1 MSNRL
6 ALASAVIVTAVVL
19 AAAALAACA
28 APTPKPAATA
38 LAAVVAPEPQLKSGL
53 DLNGFDRSVRPQD
66 DLYRF
71 VGGTWLA
78 KTEIPAD
85 RSNYGAFIVL
95 ADQAQEEVKQ
105 LIVAA
110 STQANRPLGSDAQ
123 KVGDFY
129 LAYMDTARA
138 ESLGISPLKEEL
150 ARIDAIAT
158 PRDVAR
164 YIGYSQRIGLAQP
177 FFWFSSPDNKN
188 STVYLGALYQN
199 GLTMPDRD
207 YYLSPDEKYAHFRA
221 KFAEYVEQMLARAGE
236 RDARSAAAR
245 IAALETRIANYQWTK
260 VQNRDPVKTYNPMTL
275 PEYQKLAPGFDWVA
289 FFEGMDA
296 PVQRLDVGQPSFIK
310 GMAQLV
316 KTVPVSDWRVYFKF
330 QLLDDYAPALS
341 AQFADLEFG
350 FHEKTLNGVPEPM
363 PRWRQA
369 VMSMDGNMG
378 ELIGRMFVES
388 HFGAEAKAH
397 MLALV
402 GNLLEAFD
410 TSIDGLE
417 WMSPETRA
425 EAKKKLSKITVKI
438 GYPDKWRDYSALSV
452 RSDDLFGNLLR
463 ASQFEHQRY
472 VMRTGGP
479 VDKGEW
485 LMTPQTVNAYYN
497 STTNEITF
505 PAAILRWPFYDM
517 TADDAVNYGGIGSV
531 IGHEISHG
539 FDDSG
544 RQFDGDGNLRDWWTA
559 GDGVKFK
566 QRASA
571 LAKQYSG
578 CSVFDNRHL
587 NGELTLGENIGD
599 LSGMAVAFKA
609 YQISLNGKT
618 APEIDG
624 FTGKQRFFLGWAQ
637 VWRRKYRDEDLLKRL
652 VTDPHSPSEFRANG
666 PASNIDA
673 FYDAFAVAPAD
684 RMYRPPVERVKIW

>member
-1 MSNRL
+1 MISRL
-6 ALASAVIVTAVVL
+6 IALASA
-19 AAAALAACA
+19 AALTACA
-28 APTPKPAATA
+28 GSSPKPAATA
-38 LAAVVAPEPQLKSGL
+38 PAPVVATEPQLKSGL
-53 DLNGFDRSVRPQD
+53 DLTGFDRSIRPQD

-71 VGGTWLA
+71 VGGAWLA
-78 KTEIPAD
+78 KTEIPND
-85 RSNYGAFIVL
+85 RSNYGSFAIL
-95 ADQAQEEVKQ
+95 DDQAQEEVKQ

-110 STQANRPLGSDAQ
+110 STQANRPTGSNAQ

-129 LAYMDTARA
+129 LAYMDISRA
-138 ESLGISPLKEEL
+138 ESLGISPLKDEL

-164 YIGYSQRIGLAQP
+164 YIGYSQRIGVAQP
-177 FFWFSSPDNKN
+177 FAWFSGPDSKN
-188 STVYLGALYQN
+188 STVYLGAIYQN

-207 YYLSPDEKYAHFRA
+207 YYLSPDEKYAQFRA

-275 PEYQKLAPGFDWVA
+275 PEYQKLAPGFDWMA
-289 FFEGMDA
+289 FFEGMGA
-296 PVQRLDVGQPSFIK
+296 PVQRLDVSQPSFVK
-310 GMAQLV
+310 GIGQLV
-316 KTVPVSDWRVYFKF
+316 KTVPVSDWRAYFKF
-330 QLLDDYAPALS
+330 QLLDDYSPALS

-350 FHEKTLNGVPEPM
+350 FHQKTLNGIPEPL

-369 VMSMDGNMG
+369 VDSMGSNMG

-388 HFGAEAKAH
+388 HFGAEAKAR
-397 MLALV
+397 MLGLV
-402 GNLLEAFD
+402 GNLLKAFD
-410 TSIDGLE
+410 SSIDGLE
-417 WMSPETRA
+417 WMSPATRA
-425 EAKKKLSKITVKI
+425 EAKKKLSMITVKI

-452 RSDDLFGNLLR
+452 RSDDLVGNLLR
-463 ASQFEHQRY
+463 ASAFEHQRY
-472 VMRTGGP
+472 VTRTGGP
-479 VDKGEW
+479 VDKSEW

-497 STTNEITF
+497 PTTNEITF

-559 GDGVKFK
+559 DDGVKFK
-566 QRASA
+566 QRAA
-571 LAKQYSG
+571 ELARHYSG
-578 CSVFDNRHL
+578 YTVLDNRHI

-599 LSGMAVAFKA
+599 LSGMAVAFRA
-609 YQISLNGKT
+609 YQISLNGKA

-624 FTGKQRFFLGWAQ
+624 FTGQQRFFLGWAQ
-637 VWRRKYRDEDLLKRL
+637 VWRRKYRDAELLKRL

-673 FYDAFAVAPAD
+673 FYDAFAVKPDD
-684 RMYRPPVERVKIW
+684 RMYRAPSERVKIW

>member
-1 MSNRL
+1 MLNRVVVM
-6 ALASAVIVTAVVL
+6 ATAAVLASAV
-19 AAAALAACA
+19 LAACA
-28 APTPKPAATA
+28 APAKKPAPVPASTQP
-38 LAAVVAPEPQLKSGL
+38 VVPLPLKSGL
-53 DLNGFDRSVRPQD
+53 DLSGFDRSVRPQD

-71 VGGTWLA
+71 AGGGWLA
-78 KTEIPAD
+78 HTEIPSD
-85 RSNYGAFIVL
+85 RSNYGSFIIL
-95 ADQAQEEVKQ
+95 DDQAREEVRQ
-105 LIVAA
+105 LIVSA
-110 STQANRPLGSDAQ
+110 STQPTRPLGSDAQ

-129 LAYMDTARA
+129 LAYMDTTRV
-138 ESLGISPLKEEL
+138 ESLGIEPLKDEL

-164 YIGYSQRIGLAQP
+164 YIGRSQRLGMAQP
-177 FFWFSSPDNKN
+177 FAWFSSPDNMN
-188 STVYLGALYQN
+188 SSVYLGALYQN

-207 YYLSPDEKYAHFRA
+207 YYLSPDEKYAAFRA

-236 RDARSAAAR
+236 RNARSAAAR

-260 VQNRDPVKTYNPMTL
+260 VQNRDPVKTYNPMSL
-275 PEYQKLAPGFDWVA
+275 PEYQNLAPGFDWIA
-289 FFEGMDA
+289 FFEGMGA
-296 PVQRLDVGQPSFIK
+296 PVQRLDVNQPSFIK

-350 FHEKTLNGVPEPM
+350 FHQKTLNGVPEPR

-369 VMSMDGNMG
+369 VDSMDANMG

-388 HFGAEAKAH
+388 HFGADAKAR

-402 GNLLEAFD
+402 GNLLRAFD
-410 TSIDGLE
+410 SSIDELE
-417 WMSPETRA
+417 WMSPVTRT

-438 GYPDKWRDYSALSV
+438 GYPDKWRDYSTLTV
-452 RSDDLFGNLLR
+452 RNDDLIGNLLR
-463 ASQFEHQRY
+463 ASEFQHQRF
-472 VMRTGGP
+472 VARTGGA

-505 PAAILRWPFYDM
+505 PAAILRWPFYDL

-544 RQFDGDGNLRDWWTA
+544 RQYDGDGNLRDWWTA
-559 GDGVKFK
+559 DDGVKFK
-566 QRASA
+566 QRAGE
-571 LAKQYSG
+571 LVKQFAGYT
-578 CSVFDNRHL
+578 VLDNRHI

-609 YQISLNGKT
+609 YKLSLGGKA

-624 FTGKQRFFLGWAQ
+624 FTGDQRFFLGWAQ
-637 VWRRKYRDEDLLKRL
+637 VWRRKYRDEELLKRVL
-652 VTDPHSPSEFRANG
+652 TDPHSPSEYRANG
-666 PASNIDA
+666 PTSNIDA
-673 FYDAFAVAPAD
+673 FYDAFAVKPGD
-684 RMYRPPVERVKIW
+684 RMYRAPSERVKIW

>member
-1 MSNRL
+1 MFIRL
-6 ALASAVIVTAVVL
+6 VVTALTAVVS
-19 AAAALAACA
+19 AAVLAACA
-28 APTPKPAATA
+28 ASAPKPATP
-38 LAAVVAPEPQLKSGL
+38 AAEPVPAPAPPLKSGL
-53 DLNGFDRSVRPQD
+53 DLAGFDRSISPKD

-71 VGGTWLA
+71 AGGAWLA
-78 KTEIPAD
+78 STPIPAD
-85 RSNYGAFIVL
+85 RSNYGSFTIL
-95 ADQAQEEVKQ
+95 DDQAQEEVRQ
-105 LIVAA
+105 LVVAA
-110 STQANRPLGSDAQ
+110 STQANRPAGSDAQ
-123 KVGDFY
+123 KVGDYY
-129 LAYMDTARA
+129 LAYMDTNRV
-138 ESLGISPLKEEL
+138 ESLGLTPLKAEM

-177 FFWFSSPDNKN
+177 FAWFSSPDNKN

-207 YYLSPDEKYAHFRA
+207 YYLSPDEKYANFRA

-236 RDARSAAAR
+236 RDAKSAAAR
-245 IAALETRIANYQWTK
+245 IAALETRLANYQWTK

-275 PEYQKLAPGFDWVA
+275 PEYQKLAPGFDWMA
-289 FFEGMDA
+289 FFEGMGA
-296 PVQRLDVGQPSFIK
+296 PVQRLDVNQPSFIK
-310 GMAQLV
+310 GIAQLV

-350 FHEKTLNGVPEPM
+350 FHQKTLNGVPEQR
-363 PRWRQA
+363 PRWRRA
-369 VMSMDGNMG
+369 LNSMDGNMG
-378 ELIGRMFVES
+378 ELVGRLFVES
-388 HFGAEAKAH
+388 HFGAEAKAN
-397 MLALV
+397 MLELV
-402 GNLLEAFD
+402 GNLLKAFD

-417 WMSPETRA
+417 WMSPATRV

-438 GYPDKWRDYSALSV
+438 GYPDKWRDYSALTI
-452 RSDDLFGNLLR
+452 RSDDLVGNLLH
-463 ASQFEHQRY
+463 ASEFEHKRY
-472 VMRTGGP
+472 VGRTGGP

-517 TADDAVNYGGIGSV
+517 TADPAVNYGGIGSV

-544 RQFDGDGNLRDWWTA
+544 RQSDGDGNLRDWWTA
-559 GDGVKFK
+559 EDAAKFK
-566 QRASA
+566 QRADA
-571 LAKQYSG
+571 LVKQYAG
-578 CSVFDNRHL
+578 YSVLDGRHL

-609 YQISLNGKT
+609 YKISLGGKP
-618 APEIDG
+618 APVIDG
-624 FTGKQRFFLGWAQ
+624 FTGDQRFFLGWAQ
-637 VWRRKYRDEDLLKRL
+637 VWRRNYRDAELLKRL

-666 PASNIDA
+666 PTSNFDA
-673 FYDAFAVAPAD
+673 FYDAFGVKPGD
-684 RMYRPPVERVKIW
+684 LMYRPPGERVKIW

>member
-1 MSNRL
+1 MLHRFVVI
-6 ALASAVIVTAVVL
+6 ACAAVLTS
-19 AAAALAACA
+19 AALAACA
-28 APTPKPAATA
+28 SSAPKPATPPPAPTPAPA
-38 LAAVVAPEPQLKSGL
+38 PPLKSGL
-53 DLNGFDRSVRPQD
+53 DLTGFDRSISPKD

-71 VGGTWLA
+71 AGGTWL
-78 KTEIPAD
+78 KNTPIPAD
-85 RSNYGAFIVL
+85 RSNYGSFIIL
-95 ADQAQEEVKQ
+95 DDQAQEEVKQ

-110 STQANRPLGSDAQ
+110 STQANRPTGSDAQ

-129 LAYMDTARA
+129 LAYMDTNRV
-138 ESLGISPLKEEL
+138 ESLGLTPLKDEM

-164 YIGYSQRIGLAQP
+164 YIGYSQRIGMAQP
-177 FFWFSSPDNKN
+177 FAWFSGPDNKN
-188 STVYLGALYQN
+188 STVYLGTLFQN

-207 YYLSPDEKYAHFRA
+207 YYLSPDEKYATFRA

-236 RDARSAAAR
+236 RNAKSAAAR
-245 IAALETRIANYQWTK
+245 IAALETRLANYQWTK

-275 PEYQKLAPGFDWVA
+275 PEYQKLAPGFDWIA
-289 FFEGMDA
+289 FFEGMGA
-296 PVQRLDVGQPSFIK
+296 PVQRLDVNQPSFIT
-310 GMAQLV
+310 GIAQLV

-330 QLLDDYAPALS
+330 QLLDDYAPVLS

-350 FHEKTLNGVPEPM
+350 FHGHTLNGVPERR
-363 PRWRQA
+363 PRWREA
-369 VMSMDGNMG
+369 VDAMDNNMG

-388 HFGAEAKAH
+388 HFGAEAKAK
-397 MLALV
+397 MLELV
-402 GNLLEAFD
+402 GNLLKAFD
-410 TSIDGLE
+410 SSIDGLE
-417 WMSPETRA
+417 WMSPATRV

-438 GYPDKWRDYSALSV
+438 GYPDKWRDYSALTV
-452 RSDDLFGNLLR
+452 RGDDLVGNVMR
-463 ASQFEHQRY
+463 ANEFQHNRY
-472 VMRTGGP
+472 VTRTGGP

-505 PAAILRWPFYDM
+505 PAAILRWPFYDKD
-517 TADDAVNYGGIGSV
+517 ADPAVNYGGIGSV

-544 RQFDGDGNLRDWWTA
+544 RQYDGDGNLHDWWTA
-559 GDGVKFK
+559 DDGAKFK
-566 QRASA
+566 ERAAA
-571 LAKQYSG
+571 LVKQFNGYSVLDG
-578 CSVFDNRHL
+578 RHL

-609 YQISLNGKT
+609 YKLSLGGAT

-624 FTGKQRFFLGWAQ
+624 FTGDQRFFLGWAQ
-637 VWRRKYRDEDLLKRL
+637 VWRRNYRDAELLKRL

-666 PASNIDA
+666 PSSNIDA
-673 FYDAFAVAPAD
+673 FYDAFGVKPGD
-684 RMYRPPVERVKIW
+684 LMYRPPAERVRIW

>member
-1 MSNRL
+1 MFNRL
-6 ALASAVIVTAVVL
+6 IALASAAVL
-19 AAAALAACA
+19 GACA
-28 APTPKPAATA
+28 ASAPKPSTTA
-38 LAAVVAPEPQLKSGL
+38 PVVAPEPQLKSGL
-53 DLNGFDRSVRPQD
+53 DLTGFDRSVRPQD

-71 VGGTWLA
+71 VGGGWLA

-85 RSNYGAFIVL
+85 RSNYGSFSIL
-95 ADQAQEEVKQ
+95 DDQAREEVKQ
-105 LIVAA
+105 LIVVA
-110 STQANRPLGSDAQ
+110 STLANRPMGSDAQ

-129 LAYMDTARA
+129 LAYMDISRA
-138 ESLGISPLKEEL
+138 ESLGISPLKNEL

-164 YIGYSQRIGLAQP
+164 YIGYSQRIGVAQP
-177 FFWFSSPDNKN
+177 FAWFSGADSKN
-188 STVYLGALYQN
+188 SSVYLGALYQN

-207 YYLSPDEKYAHFRA
+207 YYLSPDEKYAQFRA

-260 VQNRDPVKTYNPMTL
+260 VQNRDPVKTYNPMML
-275 PEYQKLAPGFDWVA
+275 PEYQKLAPGFDWMA
-289 FFEGMDA
+289 FFEGMGA
-296 PVQRLDVGQPSFIK
+296 PVQRLDVNQPSFIK
-310 GMAQLV
+310 GIGQLV

-330 QLLDDYAPALS
+330 QLLDSYSPALS

-350 FHEKTLNGVPEPM
+350 FHQKTLNGVPEPL

-369 VMSMDGNMG
+369 VDSMDENMG

-388 HFGAEAKAH
+388 HFGAEAKAR
-397 MLALV
+397 MLTLV
-402 GNLLEAFD
+402 GNLLKAFD

-417 WMSPETRA
+417 WMSPATRA
-425 EAKKKLSKITVKI
+425 EAKKKLSMITVKI

-452 RSDDLFGNLLR
+452 RSDDLVGNLLR
-463 ASQFEHQRY
+463 ASEFQHQRY
-472 VMRTGGP
+472 VTRTGGP

-497 STTNEITF
+497 PTTNEITF
-505 PAAILRWPFYDM
+505 PAAILRWPFYDV

-544 RQFDGDGNLRDWWTA
+544 RQFDGNGNLRDWWTA
-559 GDGVKFK
+559 DDGVKFK
-566 QRASA
+566 QRAAA
-571 LAKQYSG
+571 LARQYSG
-578 CSVFDNRHL
+578 YAVLDNRHI

-609 YQISLNGKT
+609 YQISLNGKP

-624 FTGKQRFFLGWAQ
+624 FTGQQRFFLGWAQ
-637 VWRRKYRDEDLLKRL
+637 VWRRKYRDAELLKRL

-673 FYDAFAVAPAD
+673 FYDAFAVAPSD
-684 RMYRPPVERVKIW
+684 RMYRAPNERVKIW

>member
-1 MSNRL
+1 MINRFI
-6 ALASAVIVTAVVL
+6 ALASA
-19 AAAALAACA
+19 AALTACA
-28 APTPKPAATA
+28 ASTPKPAATA
-38 LAAVVAPEPQLKSGL
+38 PAAVVAPEPQLKSGL
-53 DLNGFDRSVRPQD
+53 DLTGFDRSVRPQD

-71 VGGTWLA
+71 AGGGWLA
-78 KTEIPAD
+78 KTEIPPD
-85 RSNYGAFIVL
+85 RSNYGSFSIL
-95 ADQAQEEVKQ
+95 DDQARDEVKQ
-105 LIVAA
+105 LIVVA
-110 STQANRPLGSDAQ
+110 STLANRPAGSDAQ

-129 LAYMDTARA
+129 LAYMDTSRA
-138 ESLGISPLKEEL
+138 ESLGISPLKDEL

-164 YIGYSQRIGLAQP
+164 YIGYSQRIGVAQP
-177 FFWFSSPDNKN
+177 FAWFSGPDSKN

-207 YYLSPDEKYAHFRA
+207 YYLSPDEKYAQFRA

-275 PEYQKLAPGFDWVA
+275 PEYQKLAPGFDWMA
-289 FFEGMDA
+289 FFEGMGA
-296 PVQRLDVGQPSFIK
+296 PVQRLDVSQPTFIK
-310 GMAQLV
+310 GIGQLV

-330 QLLDDYAPALS
+330 QLLDDYSPALS

-350 FHEKTLNGVPEPM
+350 FHQKTLNGIPEPL

-369 VMSMDGNMG
+369 VDSMDRNMG

-388 HFGAEAKAH
+388 HFGAEAKSR
-397 MLALV
+397 MLVLV
-402 GNLLEAFD
+402 GNLLKAFD

-417 WMSPETRA
+417 WMSPTTRA
-425 EAKKKLSKITVKI
+425 EAKKKLSMITVKI
-438 GYPDKWRDYSALSV
+438 GYPDKWRDYSTLRV
-452 RSDDLFGNLLR
+452 RSDDLVGNLLR
-463 ASQFEHQRY
+463 ASEFQHQRY
-472 VMRTGGP
+472 VSRTGGP

-559 GDGVKFK
+559 DDGVKFK
-566 QRASA
+566 QRAA
-571 LAKQYSG
+571 ELARQYSG
-578 CSVFDNRHL
+578 YTVLDNRHL

-609 YQISLNGKT
+609 YQISLNGKP

-624 FTGKQRFFLGWAQ
+624 FTGQQRFFLGWAQ
-637 VWRRKYRDEDLLKRL
+637 VWRRKYRDAELLKRL

-666 PASNIDA
+666 PASNVDA
-673 FYDAFAVAPAD
+673 FYDAFAVKPGD
-684 RMYRPPVERVKIW
+684 RMYRAPNERVKIW

>member
-1 MSNRL
+1 MFNRL
-6 ALASAVIVTAVVL
+6 VVVASAAVFTA
-19 AAAALAACA
+19 AGLAACA
-28 APTPKPAATA
+28 ASAPKPARVPVSVPVKT
-38 LAAVVAPEPQLKSGL
+38 PPPLKSGL
-53 DLNGFDRSVRPQD
+53 DLAGFDRSVRPQD

-71 VGGTWLA
+71 AGGAWLA
-78 KTEIPAD
+78 HTEIPAD
-85 RSNYGAFIVL
+85 RSNYGSFIIL
-95 ADQAQEEVKQ
+95 DDQAQEEVRQ

-110 STQANRPLGSDAQ
+110 STQSNRPVGSAAQ

-129 LAYMDTARA
+129 LAYMDSARV
-138 ESLGISPLKEEL
+138 ESLGLAPLKDEL

-164 YIGYSQRIGLAQP
+164 YIGRSQRVGMAQP
-177 FFWFSSPDNKN
+177 FAWFSSPDNAN

-207 YYLSPDEKYAHFRA
+207 YYLSPDEKYAVFRA

-260 VQNRDPVKTYNPMTL
+260 VQNRDPVKTYNPMML
-275 PEYQKLAPGFDWVA
+275 PEYQKLAPGFDWLA
-289 FFEGMDA
+289 FFEGMGA
-296 PVQRLDVGQPSFIK
+296 PVQKLDINQPSFIK

-316 KTVPVSDWRVYFKF
+316 KTVPVSDWRGYFKF

-350 FHEKTLNGVPEPM
+350 FHQKTLNGVPEPR
-363 PRWRQA
+363 PRWRRA
-369 VMSMDGNMG
+369 VNSMDSNMG

-388 HFGAEAKAH
+388 HFGAEAKAR
-397 MLALV
+397 MLELV
-402 GNLLEAFD
+402 GNLISAFD
-410 TSIDGLE
+410 TSIDDLE
-417 WMSPETRA
+417 WMSPATRG

-438 GYPDKWRDYSALSV
+438 GYPDQWRDYGALTV
-452 RSDDLFGNLLR
+452 RSDDLVGNLLR
-463 ASQFEHQRY
+463 ASEFQHQHY
-472 VMRTGGP
+472 VARTGGP

-505 PAAILRWPFYDM
+505 PAAILRWPFFDM
-517 TADDAVNYGGIGSV
+517 SADDAVNYGGIGSV

-559 GDGVKFK
+559 EDGVKFK
-566 QRASA
+566 QRALA
-571 LAKQYSG
+571 LVKQFAGYT
-578 CSVFDNRHL
+578 VLDNRHL

-609 YQISLNGKT
+609 YKLSLGGK
-618 APEIDG
+618 AAAEIDG
-624 FTGKQRFFLGWAQ
+624 FTGDQRFFLGWAQ
-637 VWRRKYRDEDLLKRL
+637 VWRRKYRDAELLKRL

-666 PASNIDA
+666 PTSNIDA
-673 FYDAFAVAPAD
+673 FYDAFAVKPGD
-684 RMYRPPVERVKIW
+684 RMYRPANERVKIW